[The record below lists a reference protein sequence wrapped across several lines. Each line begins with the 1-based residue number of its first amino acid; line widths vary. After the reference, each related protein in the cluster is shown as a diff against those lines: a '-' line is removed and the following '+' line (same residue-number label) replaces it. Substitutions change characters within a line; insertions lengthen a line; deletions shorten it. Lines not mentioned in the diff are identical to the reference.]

1 MVRLTFRWST
11 IANRCRWEVFL
22 TESQWTEVKSDRI
35 SEEDRRLYNDTT
47 RSKLWN
53 AVPLPHET
61 ARSPSMIDAVK
72 RNLLSL
78 AGQIEF
84 DITSC
89 KIEPLTGIVR
99 PHGKAYGE
107 ATEYEHNR
115 KPVVFIPLEMI
126 APLLRED
133 HNAAERN
140 LDIFRVAQ
148 TLLHETC
155 VSVLVLRSAAS

>member
-1 MVRLTFRWST
+1 MV
-11 IANRCRWEVFL
+11 A
-22 TESQWTEVKSDRI
+22 EVKQ
-35 SEEDRRLYNDTT
+35 
-47 RSKLWN
+47 
-53 AVPLPHET
+53 
-61 ARSPSMIDAVK
+61 
-72 RNLLSL
+72 NLATF

-99 PHGKAYGE
+99 PNGKAYGE
-107 ATEYEHNR
+107 TTKYEHDR

-126 APLLRED
+126 VPLLKED

-155 VSVLVLRSAAS
+155 VSIVFDIGNELTTLQHAIYSVSEQRNNIIWHQPEPYFDEEPLCEVGYSMETSVSVSLTTRSTTNTT